1 MGTERCARRS
11 IPGTDAHV
19 LPRFSRSWVQQ
30 MDLRACFNDSWTWAL
45 LLYDGFQPLRP
56 VGKALDGEL
65 VVLRARSGPV
75 TSSNRLRHPCGH
87 APYLRLA
94 GPLKAEFHRI
104 TQVAGYEKGASI

>member
-1 MGTERCARRS
+1 MLCYIAVFH
-11 IPGTDAHV
+11 IFQQPG
-19 LPRFSRSWVQQ
+19 
-30 MDLRACFNDSWTWAL
+30 TWAL
-45 LLYDGFQPLRP
+45 LLHDGFQPLRP

-87 APYLRLA
+87 APSLRLA
-94 GPLKAEFHRI
+94 GPLKAEFRRI